1 MQRNQGNSVLGAALM
16 LLALLL
22 MPGHAQE
29 RAHPLRVTY
38 DSLPGEWTGH
48 RDGLGGTAILMFK
61 GGRPMDRDG
70 AFIEVFDQGVGS
82 IPGSLAE
89 FRQYDFDDTLD
100 WQYEPFEVSGY
111 RGYVAR
117 GQRGHRGAAVYFL
130 QVGPHRV
137 MLLADLRGP
146 DQSKWR
152 QEADLVINRLRFCC
166 APPVAGPPAPG
177 LRPCRAIIHLPV
189 DLQPGQVLS
198 PSYTITDAD
207 GGPPVGEVQVRLR
220 INGVWTNSVIW
231 DGNEAVVELQASCH
245 GFPLSV
251 TAIMPAHGTRPP
263 GDVPDVLPSPQEWL
277 DRKLLPLLTAMAA
290 GLDAIPPMGSIG
302 DLPGPADMTQTLVGV
317 LAPGLVTI
325 LIGLLGGRAHAP
337 PGSPTTGGGP
347 AQGPRSGP
355 NDQEYGP
362 PPPRSAAETAA
373 GLAPSRRPLTVIGG
387 LQLPDFPEFPPDPG
401 IAGGTPLLDPG
412 AETLAD
418 KLMNA
423 VGYVVENPY
432 VQATGQTIAD
442 AGTALKDGVG
452 GFLQGL
458 AMIPQGIVSTIGSI
472 LSGYVEIG
480 RLGREI
486 YNDISS
492 GRSIIGGRSVL
503 GVGLDTMRRSW
514 DDLWSSVG
522 REMLPIEEL
531 KSLFDR
537 NASLEER
544 LWAFPAAVVKGAR
557 LLMLPALRGVAASP
571 VPGLGK
577 VPSLIPSVRT
587 AQSLEQLASMQHA
600 RAAAAERKLGEIRA
614 DRSIRPGKQRS
625 LTRPLE
631 ASLTEARNAEATIR
645 GVGDLNGVA
654 PDVAKATTYQQVQ
667 RVLEKNPS
675 LSRAVD
681 DLIRNNDGG
690 QTLYD
695 LRRAGLM
702 GKDAH
707 TLITARK
714 LQIQDQVMQAAQRR
728 MLIEEAR
735 AIMQQGGKPPTSFH
749 TFNATQGSRTLIRG
763 SNVNADLDSTML
775 GLKHVTKERSAQILR
790 EEAARAGFSQRSLDV
805 NIYRPQV
812 GLADPGGAAPNV
824 QVTLE
829 NIGQTTGTGGRY
841 QVHVTAKGKVV
852 VSPHISQQGRES
864 VLQAR
869 LAQGG
874 GADAPGLMAWEGHQ
888 GRPVTV
894 PREQWPLVREIQ
906 LDGLR
911 HAYESGE
918 MNQMV
923 KYANRAQSVGL
934 PLDAPT
940 ARLLRAV
947 AGQKDPYLAD
957 QLLRRAG
964 IQTPKDLMARLGQK
978 LP

>member
-1 MQRNQGNSVLGAALM
+1 MRMKRPAIGKGNWLLAGLLAGCCFLGQAWAQDESTLQVTVGPLPSGWTTHDTSRLGEGRVLELVAGEYFTEGTAQIRIVAKPLDVYARTRQRVNAGIPPESSDKPVEGSSVVNFRASEVDFQGFPALRYQFEMPAVPPITFYVATFTEGFLVQTDNHNILVESSFTGPDMEKWRGEIPQVLAAL
-16 LLALLL
+16 
-22 MPGHAQE
+22 
-29 RAHPLRVTY
+29 R
-38 DSLPGEWTGH
+38 
-48 RDGLGGTAILMFK
+48 
-61 GGRPMDRDG
+61 
-70 AFIEVFDQGVGS
+70 FD
-82 IPGSLAE
+82 
-89 FRQYDFDDTLD
+89 
-100 WQYEPFEVSGY
+100 
-111 RGYVAR
+111 
-117 GQRGHRGAAVYFL
+117 
-130 QVGPHRV
+130 
-137 MLLADLRGP
+137 
-146 DQSKWR
+146 
-152 QEADLVINRLRFCC
+152 EA
-166 APPVAGPPAPG
+166 PVAPGPEEAGEPI
-177 LRPCRAIIHLPV
+177 LAIIHLPT
-189 DLQPGQVLS
+189 DLKPGDVLS
-198 PSYTITDAD
+198 PSYTISAAD
-207 GGPPVGEVQVRLR
+207 GGPLSEPVWPTLY
-220 INGVWTNSVIW
+220 INGQAAHSVIW
-231 DGNEAVVELQASCH
+231 DGSRTTVELR
-245 GFPLSV
+245 V
-251 TAIMPAHGTRPP
+251 TYQGRPK
-263 GDVPDVLPSPQEWL
+263 VVSAVLPAYGEV
-277 DRKLLPLLTAMAA
+277 AA
-290 GLDAIPPMGSIG
+290 GPVPGLGGIG
-302 DLPGPADMTQTLVGV
+302 DLPGPADMTQALVGV
-317 LAPGLVTI
+317 LAPGLVAI
-325 LIGLLGGRAHAP
+325 LIGLLGGLAPAP
-337 PGSPTTGGGP
+337 PGSPMTGGGP
-347 AQGPRSGP
+347 AEGPRSGP
-355 NDQEYGP
+355 DDKENTP
-362 PPPRSAAETAA
+362 PPPRSAAELAA

-387 LQLPDFPEFPPDPG
+387 LQLPDFPEFPPDAG

-458 AMIPQGIVSTIGSI
+458 AMIPQGIVSTIGNI

-486 YNDISS
+486 YNDVSS
-492 GRSIIGGRSVL
+492 GRSIIGGRSIV
-503 GVGLDTMRRSW
+503 GVGLDTLRRSW

-522 REMLPIEEL
+522 REMLPVEEL

-600 RAAAAERKLGEIRA
+600 RTAAAEKKLAEIRA

-645 GVGDLNGVA
+645 GVGDLNGIA
-654 PDVAKATTYQQVQ
+654 PDVAKSTTYQQVQ
-667 RVLEKNPS
+667 RVLEKNPR
-675 LSRAVD
+675 LSRVVD

-735 AIMQQGGKPPTSFH
+735 AILEQGGKPPTSFQ

-874 GADAPGLMAWEGHQ
+874 GADSPGLMAWEGHQ

-964 IQTPKDLMARLGQK
+964 IRTPDDLMVRLGHK
-978 LP
+978 AP